1 MKKLLAVFLSL
12 LLGGVGSFSCLA
24 FVPYDSDTSSTQTGE
39 AGAQYCPT
47 P

>member
-24 FVPYDSDTSSTQTGE
+24 FVPYDSYT
-39 AGAQYCPT
+39 
-47 P
+47 